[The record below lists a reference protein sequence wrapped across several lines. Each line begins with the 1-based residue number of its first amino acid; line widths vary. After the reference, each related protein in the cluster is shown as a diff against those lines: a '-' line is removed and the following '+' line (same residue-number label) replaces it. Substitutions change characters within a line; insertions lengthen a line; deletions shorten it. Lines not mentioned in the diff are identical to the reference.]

1 MQEKFN
7 NIFSHLL
14 SEPGTLVT
22 DDHLRSLMFGD
33 YLSEGEN
40 KVYDEVADLD
50 SLQQVGSNILLP
62 LDDRK
67 QLIFWS
73 LSFNIG

>member
-1 MQEKFN
+1 
-7 NIFSHLL
+7 
-14 SEPGTLVT
+14 
-22 DDHLRSLMFGD
+22 MFGD

-67 QLIFWS
+67 QLIF
-73 LSFNIG
+73 